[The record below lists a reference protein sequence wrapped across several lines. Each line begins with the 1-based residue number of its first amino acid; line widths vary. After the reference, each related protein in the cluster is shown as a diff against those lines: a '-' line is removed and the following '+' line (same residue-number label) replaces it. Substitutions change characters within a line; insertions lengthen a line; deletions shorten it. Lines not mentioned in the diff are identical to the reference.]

1 MNKNINTKKKAF
13 LLLACIWFIITFTV
27 IQTTYAKYV
36 TNLDANANIAISY
49 WNILINN
56 QDILE
61 NPDISAVM
69 TAVLPGSEYSKPD
82 VLVPGSLG
90 YFDLNIDSSQVTV
103 PFTLTVTT
111 SINEASSLTT
121 DFLVVGYSLDNG
133 NTMIDLVDTDTFSLD
148 IGADVDTTTIRIYTV
163 WDDDGLDSTED
174 TLLGIQGGTAILD
187 VNFHFDQ
194 IIN

>member
-82 VLVPGSLG
+82 VLVPGSVG
-90 YFDLNIDSSQVTV
+90 YFDLNIDSSEVTV

-111 SINEASSLTT
+111 SINEASSLKT
-121 DFLVVGYSLDNG
+121 DFIVVGYSLDNG
-133 NTMIDLVDTDTFSLD
+133 TTINDLIDTNTFSYD
-148 IGADVDTTTIRIYTV
+148 IDSDVDITTIRVYTT

-187 VNFHFDQ
+187 VNLHFEQ
-194 IIN
+194 IIK